1 VALLQDP
8 RRRRSPHAGGNPGL
22 DVAPARISSGGE
34 PYPFASARGR
44 RNTDKQH
51 NHEHNANK
59 PPKKML
65 AKNEPKNFLGGH
77 ERGPHQAPQSKE
89 GPTHRT
95 YRVSRLKQ
103 WLEESHGTEVSPLP
117 VCLDQGI
124 GFSPRTLAVDGNYH
138 DASKEDRNALRH

>member
-1 VALLQDP
+1 
-8 RRRRSPHAGGNPGL
+8 
-22 DVAPARISSGGE
+22 
-34 PYPFASARGR
+34 
-44 RNTDKQH
+44 
-51 NHEHNANK
+51 
-59 PPKKML
+59 ML
-65 AKNEPKNFLGGH
+65 AENEPKNFLGGH
-77 ERGPHQAPQSKE
+77 ERGPHQAQQSKE

-117 VCLDQGI
+117 VCPDQGI